1 MGIVGIFVPH
11 KDRIDMKVVI
21 IGYGKMGKTIERVA
35 LAKNIDVVG
44 HIDIDTSP
52 AARQALYLH
61 ADVGIEFS
69 HPDAAFENITEAITS
84 GLPIVS
90 GTTGWLDKF
99 ESIRELVSETEG
111 AFFYASNYS
120 IGVNI
125 FWSINEQLAKIM
137 NDYPSYEVKMEEV
150 HHIHKKD
157 EPSGTAITTSE
168 GITKHLN
175 RKDSWT
181 LSDSPNEAEIAIKA
195 KREGEVF
202 GIHAVDYQSPMDTI
216 RIYHEAH
223 TRDGFAQGAVMAAKW
238 LYGKQGIFGMKDMLG
253 INGK

>member
-1 MGIVGIFVPH
+1 
-11 KDRIDMKVVI
+11 MKVVI
-21 IGYGKMGKTIERVA
+21 IGYGKMGRTIERVA
-35 LAKNIDVVG
+35 LTKGNEVVG

-52 AARQALYLH
+52 AERQALYLE

-69 HPDAAFENITEAITS
+69 HPDAAYNNITEAITS
-84 GLPIVS
+84 GLPVVS

-99 ESIRELVSETEG
+99 ESIKELVSETEG

-137 NDYPSYEVKMEEV
+137 NDYPSYDVKMEEV

-168 GITKHLN
+168 GITNNLS
-175 RKDSWT
+175 RKNSWT
-181 LSDSPNEAEIAIKA
+181 LANTPEKDEIAIEA
-195 KREGEVF
+195 RREGEVF
-202 GIHAVDYQSPMDTI
+202 GIHAVDYKSPMDTI

-223 TRDGFAQGAVMAAKW
+223 TRDGFAQGAVMAAQW
-238 LYGKQGIFGMKDMLG
+238 LHGKQGIYGMKDMLG
-253 INGK
+253 MN